1 LSFSASGKFS
11 KLLLVLGLLIY
22 LLYLIAARTPATWA
36 AYMIQ
41 QALPNASLT
50 SVKGTLW
57 RGEAG
62 SVQVDMGPSTL
73 PLGKLEW
80 TLNPWSLITLSPCLN
95 FETELPGQRLK
106 GEYCAA
112 IGGTSEINGLNIDA
126 PVSAIQ
132 GLLPMDA
139 SGSVSLSVRHARFDN
154 TANIEAFDGKFST
167 QNARVNVEGSWYTLG
182 AIAAQVEADGEGG
195 LAAKIFDLQSPYVL
209 DLAGQWRSP
218 KAPWKFSGTV
228 APQASAPAIVKEVLM
243 ALGEEVED
251 GVYKVQW
258 PL

>member
-1 LSFSASGKFS
+1 MKFSATGKFS
-11 KLLLVLGLLIY
+11 KLILILALLVY

-50 SVKGTLW
+50 SVSGTLW
-57 RGEAG
+57 RGKAG
-62 SVQVDMGPSTL
+62 SVQVDMGPSTI

-80 TLNPWSLITLSPCLN
+80 SLNPWSLLTLSPCLN

-112 IGGTSEINGLNIDA
+112 LGGNSEINDLNIDA

-132 GLLPMDA
+132 GLLPIEA
-139 SGSVSLSVRHARFDN
+139 SGSVSLSVRHARFDS
-154 TANIEAFDGKFST
+154 AAKIERFDGKFST

-182 AIAAQVEADGEGG
+182 AVAAQVEADGDGG
-195 LAAKIFDLQSPYVL
+195 LQAKIFDLQSPYGL
-209 DLAGQWRSP
+209 DLSGQWN
-218 KAPWKFSGTV
+218 AQAKFWRVQGTV
-228 APQASAPAIVKEVLM
+228 APSAAAPGVVKEVLM
-243 ALGEEVED
+243 AIGEEEQD